1 MTTYGDI
8 RRLFAAA
15 GTAPAPADP
24 DGGARRRVVSAFEE
38 DLLAVSTLTV
48 RMGGRAEDL
57 VATALGAAE
66 RRDSGAAEAAEAG
79 ARALYALERKLAE
92 RATAVLALRQPMAA
106 DLRMLLA
113 SMRVATSLKRIG
125 GLARDVAARGATLG
139 PGRPHDASASVL
151 RLGRGALGQL
161 SEALSAHQARDAGRA
176 LAVARRDRALDAL
189 CESLMGA
196 LVRRMAEEPATVG
209 EGAQWLFVTKNLER
223 IGDHA
228 AGIARATHYMVA
240 GREIDDAP
248 AA

>member
-1 MTTYGDI
+1 MTTFGDM

-15 GTAPAPADP
+15 SSTPASADR
-24 DGGARRRVVSAFEE
+24 GEAGRRHIVSAFEE

-48 RMGGRAEDL
+48 RMGGRAEEL
-57 VATALGAAE
+57 VAAALRATE
-66 RRDSGAAEAAEAG
+66 RRDAAAAEAAEAG
-79 ARALYALERKLAE
+79 ARALDALERKLAE

-113 SMRVATSLKRIG
+113 SMRVATSLERIG
-125 GLARDVAARGATLG
+125 GLARDVAARGAALG
-139 PGRPHDASASVL
+139 PGRPQDAGASVL
-151 RLGRGALGQL
+151 RLGRGALDQL
-161 SEALSAHQARDAGRA
+161 GEALSAHQARDAGRA

-196 LVRRMAEEPATVG
+196 LVRRMAEAPETVG
-209 EGAQWLFVTKNLER
+209 DGAQWLFVTKNLER

-228 AGIARATHYMVA
+228 AGIARATHYMVT
-240 GREIDDAP
+240 GREIGDDP